1 MPNSGSWQ
9 IGSREHEGGCD
20 RPHHAGK
27 RLRKTVKKEWWPVV
41 GFLTAGVKEL
51 GRLCLL
57 AGGLGADPTTALR
70 TKRTTQPVPARAPPG
85 PPVPGAWTPTLGQ
98 SVPPSPRS
106 PVPKE
111 PQPREAPLG
120 QAPRR
125 LVRLGTRVALGVAGR
140 GGGRLRVAAPGLGAG
155 VPRLHPAL
163 APAGGGPAGD
173 AHAGPAA
180 GAQHARSAPPAEL
193 MASARSA
200 RPVLRVPAPRSQV
213 PGKRPPLQEV
223 PTAAAAG
230 PRIAG
235 RASACPPAPSTPPRP
250 HSRARPMA
258 PSAGLRLSLSR
269 SRRPGGGTYGGTT
282 HTQFG
287 DPQAGRD

>member
-1 MPNSGSWQ
+1 MVISRRVSWLLVPR
-9 IGSREHEGGCD
+9 SWSD
-20 RPHHAGK
+20 
-27 RLRKTVKKEWWPVV
+27 
-41 GFLTAGVKEL
+41 
-51 GRLCLL
+51 CLP
-57 AGGLGADPTTALR
+57 AEGLGADPIYHC
-70 TKRTTQPVPARAPPG
+70 TKDEAHYQPVPARAPPG
-85 PPVPGAWTPTLGQ
+85 PPVPGARIPTLGQ
-98 SVPPSPRS
+98 LVPPPPRS

-125 LVRLGTRVALGVAGR
+125 LVGLWTRVALGAAGR
-140 GGGRLRVAAPGLGAG
+140 GGGRLRVAAPALGAG

-180 GAQHARSAPPAEL
+180 GAQHAGSAPPAKL

-200 RPVLRVPAPRSQV
+200 RPALRVLAPHSQV
-213 PGKRPPLQEV
+213 PGKQPPLQEV

-235 RASACPPAPSTPPRP
+235 RASACPPAAE
-250 HSRARPMA
+250 HA
-258 PSAGLRLSLSR
+258 PSAAPPHSPHGALCW
-269 SRRPGGGTYGGTT
+269 
-282 HTQFG
+282 
-287 DPQAGRD
+287 PQATSQGRRGVLGAGLTRAPPSQRLGQPAWMGLTSWPELLKLFPDV

>member
-1 MPNSGSWQ
+1 MIAPTTLV
-9 IGSREHEGGCD
+9 
-20 RPHHAGK
+20 K
-27 RLRKTVKKEWWPVV
+27 RLRKTVKKEWWPVG

-85 PPVPGAWTPTLGQ
+85 PPVPSAWTPTPGQ
-98 SVPPSPRS
+98 PVPPSPRS

-250 HSRARPMA
+250 YSRARPTA
-258 PSAGLRLSLSR
+258 PSAGLRPCLSR

-287 DPQAGRD
+287 DPPAGRD

>member
-1 MPNSGSWQ
+1 MSRSW
-9 IGSREHEGGCD
+9 GDS
-20 RPHHAGK
+20 
-27 RLRKTVKKEWWPVV
+27 
-41 GFLTAGVKEL
+41 
-51 GRLCLL
+51 CLP
-57 AGGLGADPTTALR
+57 AGGLGADPITALR

-85 PPVPGAWTPTLGQ
+85 PPVPGAWIATPGQ
-98 SVPPSPRS
+98 PVPPPPRS

-120 QAPRR
+120 QAPWR
-125 LVRLGTRVALGVAGR
+125 LVRLGTRVALGAAGR

-200 RPVLRVPAPRSQV
+200 RPALRVPAPHSQV

-223 PTAAAAG
+223 PTAAATG

-235 RASACPPAPSTPPRP
+235 RASACPPAAE
-250 HSRARPMA
+250 HA
-258 PSAGLRLSLSR
+258 PSAAQPR
-269 SRRPGGGTYGGTT
+269 SPYGALCR
-282 HTQFG
+282 
-287 DPQAGRD
+287 PQAVSPAGRGGLGAGLTKVPPPTPAASPAWMGLTSWPEPLKLVPDV